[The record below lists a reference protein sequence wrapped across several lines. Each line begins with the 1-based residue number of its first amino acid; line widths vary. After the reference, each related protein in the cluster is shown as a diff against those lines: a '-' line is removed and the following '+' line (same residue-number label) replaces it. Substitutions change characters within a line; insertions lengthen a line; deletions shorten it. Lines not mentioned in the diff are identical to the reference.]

1 MNPANVAQKPL
12 ESPAAFKETL
22 IAVLPNIVT
31 ALVILIVGWL
41 LAWLLSRACRRS
53 FQRLALRIPVGDA
66 RADADRPVDD
76 HGAGRVAAEGVYWL
90 VLLTTLVLVADALG
104 VPVLSKWLAAFA
116 NFAPKIVI
124 AVAVVFGGAVAGRL
138 AGVAIEKAATRMAPR
153 QARTLARL
161 TRVAIIIAALLIAAA
176 ELGLDV
182 SLLTQV
188 LLVVLAATLGGGA
201 LAFGLGARGPIA
213 NILAM
218 HYVNKSYRVGQ
229 VIRLGNEQ
237 GRIVRTSNTAVFL
250 DTPEG
255 ELSIPGQ
262 AFSERPCVVLSQGDD
277 DET

>member
-12 ESPAAFKETL
+12 ESLAALKQTL
-22 IAVLPNIVT
+22 IAALPNVIT

-41 LAWLLSRACRRS
+41 LAWLLSRASRRS
-53 FQRLALRIPVGDA
+53 FQRLALRMPIGDT
-66 RADADRPVDD
+66 RADADKPVDD

-104 VPVLSKWLAAFA
+104 VPVLNKWLAAFA

-124 AVAVVFGGAVAGRL
+124 SVAVVFGGAVAGRL

-161 TRVAIIIAALLIAAA
+161 TRVAIVIAALLIAAA

-229 VIRLGNEQ
+229 TIRLGNEQ
-237 GRIVRTSNTAVFL
+237 GRIVRTSSTEVLL

-262 AFSERPCVVLSQGDD
+262 VFSERPCVVLSQGDD